1 MSVLEKLK
9 SMVKE
14 AQEDIEKSQ
23 EKLEKE
29 RLEKSKTS
37 KQPTQTSSEKNVE
50 NIQKYR
56 KSALETKEEK
66 PKKTKKEAKAKIQEK
81 STKTK
86 EKLAKEKSKA
96 KIELEKQ
103 ESKIKTELEEE
114 KSKAKEKLEK
124 IETKIESKKQEKQK
138 TKSKDKIKK
147 ENSEEN
153 TVKIEETKTEKVK
166 NESIKTETEKNTE
179 NSEEKQKTEIS
190 EKKDKKSDKMS
201 LLNDNDIFT
210 MDDIDVEFHQKF
222 IDAGVE
228 TVDHCFQCGTCGGSC
243 PSGRRTPYRVRKL
256 VRNCLL
262 GLKDEVITDDAL
274 WMCTTCYT
282 CQERCPRGVKIVDVV
297 KQARRI
303 ASHAGYMAK
312 AHKMTGV
319 FVINTGHGVPINDA
333 TKELRTKIGLPELPP
348 TTHSFPE
355 ALKEVQEICKAC
367 EFDELIGYD
376 EATGGLKE

>member
-1 MSVLEKLK
+1 MSVLKRLK
-9 SMVKE
+9 ELVKE

-23 EKLEKE
+23 KMRKEEISIELEV
-29 RLEKSKTS
+29 SKPS
-37 KQPTQTSSEKNVE
+37 TQTSSEDKVE
-50 NIQKYR
+50 KIQKYR
-56 KSALETKEEK
+56 ESVSNKTKQETKQEEK
-66 PKKTKKEAKAKIQEK
+66 D
-81 STKTK
+81 S
-86 EKLAKEKSKA
+86 
-96 KIELEKQ
+96 
-103 ESKIKTELEEE
+103 
-114 KSKAKEKLEK
+114 
-124 IETKIESKKQEKQK
+124 QK
-138 TKSKDKIKK
+138 
-147 ENSEEN
+147 
-153 TVKIEETKTEKVK
+153 VKIEIPEESETQTENK
-166 NESIKTETEKNTE
+166 KTETIKIEDTETEEVEVETTETEEAEKTTE
-179 NSEEKQKTEIS
+179 NSEDEQKTEIS
-190 EKKDKKSDKMS
+190 EKKDKKSDKMT

-210 MDDIDVEFHQKF
+210 MDDIDAEFHQKF

-262 GLKDEVITDDAL
+262 GLKDEVISDDAL

-319 FVINTGHGVPINDA
+319 FVLNTGHAVPINDQV
-333 TKELRTKIGLPELPP
+333 KEMRTKIGLPELPP

-355 ALKEVQEICKAC
+355 ALKEVQDICKAC
-367 EFDELIGYD
+367 DFDELIGYD

>member
-1 MSVLEKLK
+1 MSVLKRLK
-9 SMVKE
+9 AMVKE

-23 EKLEKE
+23 KNIKKTRSIENKA
-29 RLEKSKTS
+29 SKP
-37 KQPTQTSSEKNVE
+37 KTQTTSEDKVE
-50 NIQKYR
+50 KIQKYR
-56 KSALETKEEK
+56 KSASQTKTEKTKTSADEKKPETVKLEITEEIKTQEKTPKTESKKKEKIEETVKEEK
-66 PKKTKKEAKAKIQEK
+66 VE
-81 STKTK
+81 
-86 EKLAKEKSKA
+86 
-96 KIELEKQ
+96 
-103 ESKIKTELEEE
+103 
-114 KSKAKEKLEK
+114 
-124 IETKIESKKQEKQK
+124 
-138 TKSKDKIKK
+138 
-147 ENSEEN
+147 
-153 TVKIEETKTEKVK
+153 VEETKTEKVK
-166 NESIKTETEKNTE
+166 NESTETEAEKTTK
-179 NSEEKQKTEIS
+179 NSEEENKTEIS
-190 EKKDKKSDKMS
+190 EKKDKKSDKMT

-210 MDDIDVEFHQKF
+210 MDDIDAEFHQKF

-262 GLKDEVITDDAL
+262 GLKDEVISDDAL

-319 FVINTGHGVPINDA
+319 FVLNTGHAVPINDA
-333 TKELRTKIGLPELPP
+333 VKEMRTKIGLPELPP

-355 ALKEVQEICKAC
+355 ALKEVQDICKAC

>member
-1 MSVLEKLK
+1 MSVLERLK
-9 SMVKE
+9 ALVKE
-14 AQEDIEKSQ
+14 AQEDIDKSQ
-23 EKLEKE
+23 KQAQK
-29 RLEKSKTS
+29 EKSKESNVS
-37 KQPTQTSSEKNVE
+37 KPSTQTSSEDKVE
-50 NIQKYR
+50 KIQKYR
-56 KSALETKEEK
+56 ESVSKNTEQQETKQNDEDSQK
-66 PKKTKKEAKAKIQEK
+66 V
-81 STKTK
+81 
-86 EKLAKEKSKA
+86 
-96 KIELEKQ
+96 
-103 ESKIKTELEEE
+103 
-114 KSKAKEKLEK
+114 K
-124 IETKIESKKQEKQK
+124 IETPNESETETQNKEKQAVEIEDTE
-138 TKSKDKIKK
+138 TKKVEVETI
-147 ENSEEN
+147 ETEEA
-153 TVKIEETKTEKVK
+153 EET
-166 NESIKTETEKNTE
+166 TE
-179 NSEEKQKTEIS
+179 NSEEENTEIS
-190 EKKDKKSDKMS
+190 EKKDKKSDKMT

-210 MDDIDVEFHQKF
+210 MDDIDAEFHQKF

-262 GLKDEVITDDAL
+262 GLKDEVISDDAL

-319 FVINTGHGVPINDA
+319 FVLNTGHAVPINDA
-333 TKELRTKIGLPELPP
+333 VKEMRAKIGLPELPP

>member
-1 MSVLEKLK
+1 MSVLRRLK
-9 SMVKE
+9 ELVKE

-23 EKLEKE
+23 QRLKE
-29 RLEKSKTS
+29 EELKKSKVS
-37 KQPTQTSSEKNVE
+37 EPSTQTSSEENVE
-50 NIQKYR
+50 KIQKYR
-56 KSALETKEEK
+56 ESASKELEQPETKQKVEIED
-66 PKKTKKEAKAKIQEK
+66 
-81 STKTK
+81 TKTK
-86 EKLAKEKSKA
+86 EVEVD
-96 KIELEKQ
+96 
-103 ESKIKTELEEE
+103 T
-114 KSKAKEKLEK
+114 
-124 IETKIESKKQEKQK
+124 IETKEKQK
-138 TKSKDKIKK
+138 V
-147 ENSEEN
+147 E
-153 TVKIEETKTEKVK
+153 IEDTKTKEV
-166 NESIKTETEKNTE
+166 EVETIETEEAEPTE
-179 NSEEKQKTEIS
+179 NSEDEQKDEKL
-190 EKKDKKSDKMS
+190 EKKDKKSDKMT

-210 MDDIDVEFHQKF
+210 MDDIDTEFHQKF

-262 GLKDEVITDDAL
+262 GLKDEVISDDAL
-274 WMCTTCYT
+274 WMCTTCFT

-319 FVINTGHGVPINDA
+319 FVLNTGHAVPINDKV
-333 TKELRTKIGLPELPP
+333 KEIRVKIGLPELPP

-367 EFDELIGYD
+367 KFDELIGYD